1 MKNTRYFLSLF
12 LLTLTLTT
20 PFSPAFAETL
30 TREQAVEMKTRM
42 RDEDLK
48 FQSRLKE
55 RLTLINKETW
65 DKMMALKEELDGR
78 KNGSNDPKQHKIY
91 EREYS
96 EKVKKVRAEAGAAKY
111 AAKEQ
116 LNHYREFNK
125 ELIQKSYNKEP
136 ERLDGEAGFRG

>member
-20 PFSPAFAETL
+20 PFYPAAAETL

-116 LNHYREFNK
+116 LNHYREFNR